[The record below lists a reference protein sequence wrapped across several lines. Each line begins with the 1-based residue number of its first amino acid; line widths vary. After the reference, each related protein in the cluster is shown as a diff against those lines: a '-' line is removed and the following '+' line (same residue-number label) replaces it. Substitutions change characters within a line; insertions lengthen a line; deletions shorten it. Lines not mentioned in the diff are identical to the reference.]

1 MVWPR
6 GCFRL
11 GVLIAADCR
20 VETPP
25 SPYRGPVPKA
35 PRPKKEPPPP
45 KPWQR
50 AEAGRYRSSDDR
62 FSLEAESSGRWF
74 LTDAESLDELGL
86 ARTTGPYATLDEAKA
101 AAEAAR
107 DRAPEASPLAAR
119 LEEASSKPR
128 LRALKGRQ
136 DVRILLAAAR
146 TMCPNPRPEPAPPKR
161 TWLDDLEDR
170 DKAAARTARRMID
183 ALEKEGIDD
192 ADSLVRRDVLG
203 NEPLVV
209 TRLIARDVLAAIAK
223 LDDATPTEIA
233 AAVAD
238 VLASSKRRANLPGW
252 RLVERDSPSGV
263 DRGLRITPDDLRDA
277 GAKG

>member
-1 MVWPR
+1 M
-6 GCFRL
+6 
-11 GVLIAADCR
+11 
-20 VETPP
+20 
-25 SPYRGPVPKA
+25 PKA

-62 FSLEAESSGRWF
+62 FTLETESSGRWF
-74 LTDAESLDELGL
+74 VTDAEELDELGL
-86 ARTTGPYATLDEAKA
+86 AADLGPVRDARRGEGRRRSRPGPRPGGFA
-101 AAEAAR
+101 AGGASRGGFVEAEAQG
-107 DRAPEASPLAAR
+107 
-119 LEEASSKPR
+119 LE
-128 LRALKGRQ
+128 GGQ
-136 DVRILLAAAR
+136 DVEVLLAAH
-146 TMCPNPRPEPAPPKR
+146 TSDVPQPEPEPAPPKR

>member
-1 MVWPR
+1 MP
-6 GCFRL
+6 
-11 GVLIAADCR
+11 
-20 VETPP
+20 
-25 SPYRGPVPKA
+25 
-35 PRPKKEPPPP
+35 
-45 KPWQR
+45 Q
-50 AEAGRYRSSDDR
+50 
-62 FSLEAESSGRWF
+62 
-74 LTDAESLDELGL
+74 
-86 ARTTGPYATLDEAKA
+86 
-101 AAEAAR
+101 
-107 DRAPEASPLAAR
+107 PE
-119 LEEASSKPR
+119 
-128 LRALKGRQ
+128 
-136 DVRILLAAAR
+136 
-146 TMCPNPRPEPAPPKR
+146 PEPAPTKR

-233 AAVAD
+233 AAVAG

-252 RLVERDSPSGV
+252 RLVERHSPSGV

>member
-1 MVWPR
+1 M
-6 GCFRL
+6 
-11 GVLIAADCR
+11 
-20 VETPP
+20 
-25 SPYRGPVPKA
+25 PKA

-128 LRALKGRQ
+128 LRALKGGKTSIPPRGAQ
-136 DVRILLAAAR
+136 SDV
-146 TMCPNPRPEPAPPKR
+146 PQPEPEPAPPKR